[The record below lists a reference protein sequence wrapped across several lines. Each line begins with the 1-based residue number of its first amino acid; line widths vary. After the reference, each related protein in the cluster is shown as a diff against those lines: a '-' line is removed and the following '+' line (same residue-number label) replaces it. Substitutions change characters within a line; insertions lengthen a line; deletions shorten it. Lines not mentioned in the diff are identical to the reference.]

1 MTLSGASHGTAAGI
15 LAAAGLLVS
24 VLSALERRVPWVQR
38 LCAVFGEG
46 CRRTSLFTLLGL
58 PVPFWGII
66 YYTGLGVILAFAR
79 PLGFWA
85 VMAGLGFECT
95 FVLTMAVIRA
105 PCAFCLLDA
114 AIVALLAI
122 VSFDP
127 PRAWPGLALAAA
139 AFAGSFAAL
148 SRENRVHF
156 RKPPKDEVL
165 DEIEVETE
173 QGLNP
178 VLGPVDAPVR
188 VIEFSDY
195 LCPHCRRVQP
205 AARRIR
211 REFRGLVRWV
221 YMDFPLDIHP
231 GARDLA
237 RAPRCARD
245 QGRFWEFHERV
256 FAADGRLGPAELEA
270 LARSIG
276 LDLDRFRA
284 CQAARGHAREI
295 EQDIAEGVA
304 AGISGTPTFLVNG
317 QDFVA
322 PSYTQLKRAVEQA
335 LKDRPAS

>member
-1 MTLSGASHGTAAGI
+1 MILSGAASWTAAGI
-15 LAAAGLLVS
+15 LAGLGLIVS

-38 LCAVFGEG
+38 LGAFFGEG
-46 CRRTSLFTLLGL
+46 CRRTALFMLLGL
-58 PVPFWGII
+58 PVPFWGFL
-66 YYTGLGVILAFAR
+66 YYAVLGIALAFAR
-79 PLGFWA
+79 PLAFWA

-105 PCAFCLLDA
+105 RCVFGLLDA
-114 AIVALLAI
+114 AIVVLLAI
-122 VSFDP
+122 LTFDP
-127 PRAWPGLALAAA
+127 RRAWPGLALAAA
-139 AFAGSFAAL
+139 AFAGSFAVL
-148 SRENRVHF
+148 SRENRVHL

-178 VLGPVDAPVR
+178 ALGPVDAPVR

-195 LCPHCRRVQP
+195 LCPHCRKAQP

-231 GARDLA
+231 GAKELA

-256 FAADGRLGPAELEA
+256 FTADGKLGPAELEA

-276 LDLDRFRA
+276 LDVDRFRA
-284 CQAARGHAREI
+284 CQAGNGHAREI
-295 EQDIAEGVA
+295 ERDIAEGVA

-317 QDFVA
+317 QDFMA
-322 PSYTQLKRAVEQA
+322 PSYSQLKRAVEQA